1 MSLPVTFYLPHTNP
15 EAQGISSTEIA
26 DFVATAEKMIYS
38 LHSFILMRHG
48 SVAAEGWCYP

>member
-1 MSLPVTFYLPHTNP
+1 MSLPVTIYLPHTNP
-15 EAQGISSTEIA
+15 EAQGISSAEIA
-26 DFVATAEKMIYS
+26 DFVAIAEKTIYS